1 MSEAVRDAVL
11 KPRPGTQSKFL
22 RFLANL
28 VSYVFH
34 PVFMPTIMTLILYRL
49 APEGFAGI
57 STHDFGT
64 ILIRVSYT
72 TLLMPLLLVLLLKGL
87 GFLQSIHM
95 YDAKDRIIPLIGT
108 MVFYFWAYLV
118 NKNLNAP
125 FILQVLMLGIF
136 WGVIVLFMTNIFVK
150 VSMHTMAA
158 GGALGLIIVLMAIS
172 PVSMMLPFFLFLLV
186 AGIIGTARMLLG
198 VHFPFEI
205 WAGYVLGIVTQ
216 LAAYWYLL

>member
-22 RFLANL
+22 RFMANL

-136 WGVIVLFMTNIFVK
+136 WGVIVLFMANIFVK